1 MISTAATIQVMQIR
15 YVLIYSPVILIIL
28 YYFLSLSL
36 SFTLSFS
43 VSLPLFFSPSH
54 FLSLTFSHFLSL
66 SLSLSLSL
74 FLLYY
79 LVISFLVLLLKS
91 CYRVGTNIPMVRY
104 KKWSMKISMLL
115 SIFLFNHLSFFS
127 FFFSHLT
134 FLGAYRLLLP
144 GLHQRG
150 NTFPAVHLNVQ
161 QRYHQF
167 G

>member
-66 SLSLSLSL
+66 SISLSLSLSL
-74 FLLYY
+74 SSLLFSNQ
-79 LVISFLVLLLKS
+79 LPCPVVEVMLSS
-91 CYRVGTNIPMVRY
+91 RY
-104 KKWSMKISMLL
+104 KHSDGTLQKMKYENKYVAI
-115 SIFLFNHLSFFS
+115 NFS
-127 FFFSHLT
+127 F
-134 FLGAYRLLLP
+134 
-144 GLHQRG
+144 
-150 NTFPAVHLNVQ
+150 
-161 QRYHQF
+161 
-167 G
+167 